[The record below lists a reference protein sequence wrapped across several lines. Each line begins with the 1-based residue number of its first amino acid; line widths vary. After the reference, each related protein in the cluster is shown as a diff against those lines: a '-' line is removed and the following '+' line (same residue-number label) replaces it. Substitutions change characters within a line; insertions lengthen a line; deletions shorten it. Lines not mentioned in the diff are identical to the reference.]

1 MNPRCDSASQLANTS
16 TNHQRKHIGIKQRD
30 LNTMGQTQWNMRNH
44 ESMSHAQNEVPKW
57 GYVRTYARTY
67 VGTYVCTYVRTY
79 VRTFSCPG
87 HIVSINKLSF
97 AFRKISGTYVF
108 RWLPSC
114 RQPLPRWQLSRWR
127 LCSLCFAGV
136 LRRHTPSQKK
146 TSLSACRLVLLVRIM
161 NMRSQHPIL
170 ILKANSL
177 AGHHA
182 TCTVERLRGLTC
194 STRANSTPSSSNAFS
209 QARHNFFSQD
219 AHMHGILP
227 CFSAFVI
234 VTSLAR
240 LVLGVLWHPSKWY
253 ATPEG

>member
-1 MNPRCDSASQLANTS
+1 MRFCIT
-16 TNHQRKHIGIKQRD
+16 TCKHINQSSTQTHWNQAKGFEHNGT
-30 LNTMGQTQWNMRNH
+30 NTM
-44 ESMSHAQNEVPKW
+44 EHAQSRVDVTRTKRSSEM
-57 GYVRTYARTY
+57 GIRTYVRTYICR
-67 VGTYVCTYVRTY
+67 YVRTY

-219 AHMHGILP
+219 THMHGILP

>member
-16 TNHQRKHIGIKQRD
+16 TNQQRKHIGIKQRD

-57 GYVRTYARTY
+57 GYVRTYVRTY
-67 VGTYVCTYVRTY
+67 ICTYVRMYVRTY
-79 VRTFSCPG
+79 VLSAALGMSLALISFHLLSARFRVRTY
-87 HIVSINKLSF
+87 V
-97 AFRKISGTYVF
+97 RTYVF

-170 ILKANSL
+170 THQGKQSCWASCNMHCRAS
-177 AGHHA
+177 AGFNLQH
-182 TCTVERLRGLTC
+182 
-194 STRANSTPSSSNAFS
+194 TRQLNAF
-209 QARHNFFSQD
+209 
-219 AHMHGILP
+219 
-227 CFSAFVI
+227 
-234 VTSLAR
+234 
-240 LVLGVLWHPSKWY
+240 
-253 ATPEG
+253 